1 MRGAVR
7 AGKFKKNLHY
17 INDFLRKKIFFL
29 QALLGID
36 EKLASSYESLL
47 AEDDRLDR
55 HHLRRGH
62 AEYSS
67 YEILRPGMGK

>member
-1 MRGAVR
+1 M
-7 AGKFKKNLHY
+7 
-17 INDFLRKKIFFL
+17 FL

-67 YEILRPGMGK
+67 YEILRPGVEKIK